1 MTARRTVRRR
11 LMGSRTISLEAPTRS
26 RPFGS
31 GSIRL
36 LVGFALILLI
46 ATPLLHLPISY
57 SGEQPTVLES
67 LFTAISAI
75 CVTGL
80 VVVETQTHWSHFGE
94 AVILALIQ
102 IGGLGYMAGMGIILW
117 VLGRNLGLR
126 DRNLMRLYYGAP
138 SMRESVSFVRTI
150 VIYTVTFEVLGALA
164 LFGGFISAGV
174 PVARSVWWAIFHAIS
189 AFNVAGFNV
198 TGEDMRPFADDP
210 AVLIPMIILCLAGS
224 LGAVP
229 VILGVLKL
237 DPRRMS
243 LDAKMV
249 LTAAV
254 AVVGGSALFIGIA
267 EWTNTDTLATVAESD
282 RPVLALFQAS
292 MWVSG
297 FSAVESGLLHEH
309 TKLFESVLMLV
320 GGAAGSP
327 AGGLK
332 LGTLAV
338 LVAGTIAAL
347 RGRDD
352 VIAFGRRL
360 PQAVIRQAVGI
371 AFAFAAVHFVV
382 AMILLRTTSHPFI
395 DVLYETSSAVGTVG
409 WSAGI
414 TPALG
419 TAATI
424 VVMIT
429 ILIGRFLPLLLVL
442 QIARS
447 RKAPIDVQPGDNV
460 RLG

>member
-31 GSIRL
+31 GSVRL

-347 RGRDD
+347 RSRDD